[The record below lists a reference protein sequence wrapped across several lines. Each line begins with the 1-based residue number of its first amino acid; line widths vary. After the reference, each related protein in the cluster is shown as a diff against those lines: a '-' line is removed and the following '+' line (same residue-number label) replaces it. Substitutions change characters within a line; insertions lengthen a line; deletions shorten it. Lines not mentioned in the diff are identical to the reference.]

1 MFSGP
6 AIFTTRSLKSAK
18 HEKAVTA
25 QKNEA
30 DGDED
35 AEALVLGR
43 VYANRGKLKCAFTG
57 ITAYGIVE
65 RVHGF

>member
-1 MFSGP
+1 
-6 AIFTTRSLKSAK
+6 LKSAK

-35 AEALVLGR
+35 AEALILGR

-57 ITAYGIVE
+57 LTAYGVVE
-65 RVHGF
+65 RVHEI